1 MDRAF
6 AAALI
11 VSLAGAFVAVG
22 YFDDRRWI
30 RQLRARLIYGI
41 PVGSVL
47 VVLGL
52 LGVYLFL
59 QRGFW
64 TWDDPLVV
72 PFRAWSY
79 LYPTGMLTAGFTH
92 ASPSHLIGNLSATVV
107 LAPLVEYLWGHYP
120 RSDGGRSTCRDDALW
135 RIPIVR
141 AALIFPGVTLVVG
154 ILTAAFS
161 LGPVIGFS
169 AVVFAYAGFA
179 VVIRPLLTLVA
190 VLAIGG
196 VRVVYR
202 ALKEPVVVAAATP
215 SPPTV
220 PGWAEVAIQGH
231 AIGFLFGIFL
241 GVALAHRRGTRP
253 SPGRFFVAV
262 ILYAISQQLWAV
274 YRYAGNDTY
283 VLYRAGGVILVVLVA
298 LVLVGA
304 VVGSKRPLPA
314 VGHFEIVPTRRQT
327 AMVAVGLILATLI
340 GPAIPLNLST
350 DTADPPPINE
360 SVAVGDYTV
369 TYQEEVRNRIVP
381 VIEAPGFELAAIN
394 TSGVIVSSDR
404 RHVWTQQISASRL
417 ASTGHETVTVGG
429 VGWSETV
436 DVDRTGWDVL
446 GGETVYTVD
455 LTADNRT
462 VQAFASDA
470 STSTVYVD
478 DHRFQLFVAEDGE
491 FALRIRSPNETTVT
505 RLPARNETV
514 VVDWLTITVSS
525 LQNGPTVVVNH
536 NGTRT
541 PIATKERY

>member
-6 AAALI
+6 AAALV
-11 VSLAGAFVAVG
+11 VSLAGAFVAIG
-22 YFDDRRWI
+22 YFDDRQWI
-30 RQLRARLIYGI
+30 RRLRARLIYGI

-64 TWDDPLVV
+64 TWNDPLVV

-79 LYPTGMLTAGFTH
+79 LYPTGLLTAGFTH

-120 RSDGGRSTCRDDALW
+120 RSDGGRSARRDDPIW
-135 RIPIVR
+135 QTPIVR
-141 AALIFPGVTLVVG
+141 AALIFPGVTLGVG
-154 ILTAAFS
+154 VLTAAFS

-169 AVVFAYAGFA
+169 AVVFAYAGVA
-179 VVIRPLLTLVA
+179 VVLRPLLTLVA

-196 VRVVYR
+196 VRIVYH
-202 ALKEPVVVAAATP
+202 AFKEPVVVATATP

-231 AIGFLFGIFL
+231 AIGFLFGVFL
-241 GVALAHRRGTRP
+241 GIILAYRRRIRP
-253 SPGRFFVAV
+253 APGRLFVAV
-262 ILYAISQQLWAV
+262 TLYAISQQLWAV

-283 VLYRAGGVILVVLVA
+283 VLYRAGGVALVVVTA

-304 VVGSKRPLPA
+304 VVGSEQPLPA
-314 VGHFEIVPTRRQT
+314 IGHLEIVPTRRQT
-327 AMVAVGLILATLI
+327 AMVAMGVILAALI
-340 GPAIPLNLST
+340 GPAVPLNLST
-350 DTADPPPINE
+350 DTADPPPANE
-360 SVAVGDYTV
+360 SVTVGDYTV
-369 TYQEEVRNRIVP
+369 TYQEGVRNRIVP
-381 VIEAPGFELAAIN
+381 VIQAPGFELAAIN

-404 RHVWTQQISASRL
+404 RHIWTRQISAGRL
-417 ASTGHETVTVGG
+417 ASTGHETVHVGD
-429 VGWSETV
+429 VGWSESV
-436 DVDRTGWDVL
+436 EVDRTGWDVL

-455 LTADNRT
+455 LATDNRT
-462 VQAFASDA
+462 VQAFASGA

-478 DHRFQLFVAEDGE
+478 DHRFQLFVAENDE

-514 VVDWLTITVSS
+514 VIDWLTITVSS
-525 LQNGPTVVVNH
+525 LQDGPTVVVNH